1 METVK
6 KATEEDTKG
15 NLEQALPLYQ
25 TALEYFLT
33 ALKCNYK
40 EQELEE
46 SFSCNGEVLPFG
58 MSLLECRELTVLFIV
73 C

>member
-40 EQELEE
+40 EQEVEE
-46 SFSCNGEVLPFG
+46 LWEFFFCNGEVLPFG
-58 MSLLECRELTVLFIV
+58 MSLLECN
-73 C
+73 